1 MAWEIILKSFGVIL
15 IIMVI
20 AQGLYLVFADKGD
33 PEAGGE

>member
-15 IIMVI
+15 LIMVI
-20 AQGLYLVFADKGD
+20 AQGLYLAFADRGD